1 MEIQQIKAKMPK
13 AVEYVE
19 EFEKIC
25 KHFGFT
31 RKKQLL
37 FCYYHNGID
46 YVVFGVDTVKQLKEN
61 IDLLNKKKIFRAV
74 MILCMVRL
82 KIWMRKLLIQVCG

>member
-1 MEIQQIKAKMPK
+1 MPK

-25 KHFGFT
+25 KRFGFT
-31 RKKQLL
+31 RKEAAFL

-61 IDLLNKKKIFRAV
+61 IDLLNKKEDFQGCYDSLYGAFKDLDEEIINPSMWV
-74 MILCMVRL
+74 
-82 KIWMRKLLIQVCG
+82 KK